1 MMQTQ
6 GHQTITN
13 NDTSSS
19 SLPFMEIREE
29 FDQYGNE
36 IKAEVMNMS
45 KVVQNVK
52 KEIESKK
59 ENSESKS
66 HGMLDAL
73 LQSIPE
79 STDMHQS
86 RDFKQQEEQQQSSS
100 LRRQRFD
107 ISARLDELIRLEE
120 EAESRKELNRKS
132 SKKIQGSGW
141 KKGFL
146 SKKKQPSS
154 TASKQT
160 PQLKS
165 SSKSSSSDTS
175 SKSSLPQEAPRVKK
189 VQINEMNNDVK
200 QIPRRISG
208 TRPMSSSSIDAMFP
222 ADTKNASDNKDT
234 TSSPTQNP
242 IMMNTMLQNRTNHDE
257 IFTFRQPRK
266 TMSMGGIIE
275 RLDANSI
282 SDQTNIASATSSS
295 NDTGHLVASSDSK
308 KKLS

>member
-1 MMQTQ
+1 MQTQ

-13 NDTSSS
+13 NDTTSS

-52 KEIESKK
+52 KEIQSKK

-86 RDFKQQEEQQQSSS
+86 RDFKQEEEQQQSSS
-100 LRRQRFD
+100 LRQRFD

-200 QIPRRISG
+200 EIPRIYG
-208 TRPMSSSSIDAMFP
+208 TRPMSSSIDAMFP
-222 ADTKNASDNKDT
+222 ADTKNVSDNIDA

-242 IMMNTMLQNRTNHDE
+242 IMMNAMLQNRTNDDE
-257 IFTFRQPRK
+257 IFTYRQPK
-266 TMSMGGIIE
+266 KVVSMGGIIE

-295 NDTGHLVASSDSK
+295 NDNGH
-308 KKLS
+308 